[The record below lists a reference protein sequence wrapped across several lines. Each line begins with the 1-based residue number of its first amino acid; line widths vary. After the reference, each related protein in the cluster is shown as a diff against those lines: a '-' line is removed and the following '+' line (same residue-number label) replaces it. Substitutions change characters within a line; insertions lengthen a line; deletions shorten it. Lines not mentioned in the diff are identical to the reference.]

1 FFFQAEDGIRDFHV
15 TGVQTCALPISCPS
29 CRSRRSRAGSC
40 GSRARERASLQ
51 PYPWSSPSAGLL
63 GRLDGLGCRGSV
75 ILRRL
80 LLGLRLGLGRELD
93 THRCRPDAE
102 LALADDRVDARD
114 VALHGA
120 QAAVALELSGR
131 RLEAQVEQL
140 FLGLLEFVD
149 ETLVLESVELVG

>member
-1 FFFQAEDGIRDFHV
+1 
-15 TGVQTCALPISCPS
+15 
-29 CRSRRSRAGSC
+29 
-40 GSRARERASLQ
+40 
-51 PYPWSSPSAGLL
+51 
-63 GRLDGLGCRGSV
+63 
-75 ILRRL
+75 
-80 LLGLRLGLGRELD
+80 D

-149 ETLVLESVELVG
+149 ETLVLESIELVGAKLLGTDRHYASPSSRLMMRALSGSLWMARVSASRAMVSLTPLSSNSTRPGLTFATHHSGLPLPLPMRVSAGFFVSGRSGKMLIHTFP